1 MADPDDTDGRPRR
14 WPLWAAVGVVGVLAV
29 TAVVTTVG
37 ASQTEQAADD
47 AEAEVVETRQAN
59 QTTRDGL
66 RAVRADTRAARQD
79 LGVLQGLVA
88 PGMADTL
95 QAAYL
100 LLAAEVCAS
109 DSPEAAEALQEAADT
124 VTGQIPGLAAHE
136 GWEAAV
142 TAAQIARG
150 CTGG

>member
-1 MADPDDTDGRPRR
+1 V
-14 WPLWAAVGVVGVLAV
+14 AVGVLGILALAGVV
-29 TAVVTTVG
+29 TAVG
-37 ASQTEQAADD
+37 ASRAEQSADD
-47 AEAEVVETRQAN
+47 AEAEVVEAGQAN

-66 RAVRADTRAARQD
+66 REVRADTRAARQD

-100 LLAAEVCAS
+100 LLAVEVCAS
-109 DSPEAAEALQEAADT
+109 DSPEAPGALQEAADS
-124 VTGQIPGLAAHE
+124 VIGQIPALAAHG
-136 GWEAAV
+136 GWETVVDAGR
-142 TAAQIARG
+142 IARG